1 MPQTNRRHILGKYGE
16 EVATSYLQ
24 NLGYEL
30 VERNFQSRAGEI
42 DIILR
47 DQDSWVFVE
56 VKTRNSHNHLAGLE
70 AIDEPK
76 LARMRRAMADW
87 LHARGVTA
95 GKIRLEVVSV
105 LVQGGAVTFDH
116 VRQVV

>member
-1 MPQTNRRHILGKYGE
+1 MPQTNRRHILGRYGE
-16 EVATSYLQ
+16 EVAANYLQ
-24 NLGYEL
+24 KLGYEL
-30 VERNFQSRAGEI
+30 VERNFQSRSGEI

-47 DQDSWVFVE
+47 HEDSWVFVE
-56 VKTRNSHNHLAGLE
+56 VKTRNSHNHAAGLE
-70 AIDEPK
+70 AVDYTK

-95 GKIRLEVVSV
+95 GKIRMEVVSV
-105 LVQGGAVTFDH
+105 LVQGGGVTFDH